1 MKKIFKR
8 KMMAKLMIAFLF
20 CTMLLLPAFDA
31 KATDFTVTIK
41 LSETSHGDKMTIVV
55 EVDTSPKTES
65 FSKFVVNVTRNGSHV
80 DTLTWQDSENRNIT
94 SISHPFTS
102 NFTILNSQPSEQV
115 LSFDCSI
122 YSNTGAMVGSGS
134 ASKEPP
140 IIHVNQAIDPTSAT
154 CTEPGYNNQQCS
166 ICGYIT
172 KAEIA
177 GEPALGH
184 QLSPLIAHDDTTSG
198 SQSKH
203 YKQCLRTGCNYREM
217 SSCNFGKPFSL
228 PASCMEAAQQ
238 LYLCNDCHYQYI
250 IESGMPLGH
259 NFQRDTA
266 RDTAPTCTATGLEAY
281 TCSRC
286 GQHDDI
292 TLAMLGHD
300 YLSVV
305 TMPTCTSG
313 GYTTYTC
320 SRCGDTHT
328 SDEITALGHDFQRDP
343 ARDNTPTCTSAGLE
357 AYTCSNCGQHDDITL
372 AMLGYDYL
380 SVVTMPTCTSGG
392 FTTYTC
398 SRCGDTHTSDEI
410 TALGHDFQRDPA
422 RDNALTCTSA
432 GLEAYTCSNC
442 GQHDDVTLPML
453 GHDYLPI
460 VTEPACTS
468 DGYTTHTCSR
478 CGDSYTDNHTKKRG
492 HWFGKW
498 IPQGDGTHTADC
510 IREGCSYTKTAP
522 CRQQTYTVNEE
533 EISFCPICGETP
545 TGECLQMIRD
555 ANTKA
560 ITNTLPNGELIVR
573 RGILP
578 NGTRFV
584 SIAFER
590 SGDLKQPEG
599 RVQFTLPLKAFE
611 GYSLKLLNPD
621 GSLMDVPGIITEEG
635 LTFELDFT
643 PLPGSVSLPTA
654 LIQLFPMIY

>member
-41 LSETSHGDKMTIVV
+41 LFETSHGDKMTIVV

-65 FSKFVVNVTRNGSHV
+65 FSKFVVNVSRNGSHV

-102 NFTILNSQPSEQV
+102 SFTILNSQPSEQV
-115 LSFDCSI
+115 LSFDCSV

-140 IIHVNQAIDPTSAT
+140 IIHVNQAIDFTSAT

-313 GYTTYTC
+313 GY
-320 SRCGDTHT
+320 
-328 SDEITALGHDFQRDP
+328 
-343 ARDNTPTCTSAGLE
+343 
-357 AYTCSNCGQHDDITL
+357 
-372 AMLGYDYL
+372 
-380 SVVTMPTCTSGG
+380 
-392 FTTYTC
+392 TTYTC